1 MAGAQTVSRTATSVG
16 SKSETYTF
24 STTGLPGI
32 QATPSVTSFTAAP
45 GSSTPWTVTFLNTGT
60 PLNTYS
66 KGFIVW
72 TGDKGHM
79 VRMLVAIRPVKFQ
92 APAEVSA
99 TGTTGSVTYNQRSGF
114 NGSISYVFR
123 GLQAAADPSVK
134 TLGTDPACAF
144 NTANP
149 DGVVTAGKANVSTL

>member
-1 MAGAQTVSRTATSVG
+1 M
-16 SKSETYTF
+16 
-24 STTGLPGI
+24 
-32 QATPSVTSFTAAP
+32 
-45 GSSTPWTVTFLNTGT
+45 TFLNTGT

-72 TGDKGHM
+72 TGDKGHT
-79 VRMLVAIRPVKFQ
+79 VRMAVAIRPVKFQ

-99 TGTTGSVTYNQRSGF
+99 TGTTGSLTYDQRSGF

-134 TLGTDPACAF
+134 TLGTDPACDF
-144 NTANP
+144 NTATP
-149 DGVVTAGKANVSTL
+149 GRDGRGRARRT